1 MLAFA
6 TKKPSTGENHDG
18 QREDAASPFIRTALI
33 ELSLVDSEVTEAAAV
48 TVTVAGHHQQ
58 RVECIYMR
66 NMPLHRLMHIR
77 HVFLHVFCM
86 FLTVY

>member
-6 TKKPSTGENHDG
+6 TKKPSTGDNHDG

-48 TVTVAGHHQQ
+48 SAGHRDGRWTSSATCGVH
-58 RVECIYMR
+58 IYAKYA
-66 NMPLHRLMHIR
+66 I
-77 HVFLHVFCM
+77 
-86 FLTVY
+86 T